1 MPVPKR
7 KTSKSRK
14 KKRRTH
20 WKLDERGLA
29 KCPKCNEFVIPH
41 RACPHCGYYKDAKV
55 VETE

>member
-20 WKLDERGLA
+20 WKLGERGLA

-41 RACPHCGYYKDAKV
+41 RACPHCGYYKDNKV
-55 VETE
+55 IETE